1 MTVTDGFD
9 EKSERAGTK
18 AIPQHELDAQAL
30 REKTARL
37 RELRLA
43 QGGGGKSAPAANGK
57 RPAAKGTAAKKGSGK
72 GRPLS
77 EWLNAQEKEGRRS

>member
-9 EKSERAGTK
+9 EKTERAGAK
-18 AIPQHELDAQAL
+18 AMPQHEVDAQAL

-43 QGGGGKSAPAANGK
+43 HQPANKTATGAAGK
-57 RPAAKGTAAKKGSGK
+57 RTAVKKKPGK
-72 GRPLS
+72 GLPLS
-77 EWLNAQEKEGRRS
+77 EWLSAQEKEGRRN